1 MQKRV
6 NLVDL
11 VKSFQT
17 SVYLQNS
24 ASIQQQASQSLPRI
38 SQKFENVRISIG
50 GNSPV
55 DRLPAVLFLDVDGV
69 LHPANVRFP
78 RQQFRQDCLELL
90 QQIVKETA
98 CAIVLSYVFSCFF
111 DFFPLPVEA

>member
-1 MQKRV
+1 M
-6 NLVDL
+6 
-11 VKSFQT
+11 SP
-17 SVYLQNS
+17 
-24 ASIQQQASQSLPRI
+24 A
-38 SQKFENVRISIG
+38 
-50 GNSPV
+50 GNNF
-55 DRLPAVLFLDVDGV
+55 AMKVLFLDVDGV

-111 DFFPLPVEA
+111 DFFSYCWLNVGELLANFERPVLGWIDTDFCK